1 MRTGFISILLFILFS
16 SFADNKEY
24 TLTGTF
30 AQPGYEGATVYLFA
44 DENRQN
50 IMDSA
55 VVKNSQFVFKGISSD
70 SVQMAFVSYKQRRVP
85 DMFIVEE
92 GNITMAI
99 DTAFWCNCKIGG
111 TTLNMELQEYTD
123 RFFALMK
130 ESWKFG
136 KEEQEAFSRDL
147 TDEERMD
154 WANRRE
160 TILNEIE
167 NNIYD
172 YISKNAR
179 NALGE
184 QVFLRDTYLVRPEKL
199 NKLIILFRSGFDGV
213 DPKVKARIMAQDVT
227 SPGKKY
233 TDVKGYDI
241 NGKEIAFSDFV
252 EKGNVVLIDYWAS
265 WCGPCIASLPAI
277 KEFYEKNKNKGLWL

>member
-227 SPGKKY
+227 SPQQKIYGCER
-233 TDVKGYDI
+233 I
-241 NGKEIAFSDFV
+241 
-252 EKGNVVLIDYWAS
+252 
-265 WCGPCIASLPAI
+265 
-277 KEFYEKNKNKGLWL
+277 